1 MTSDSTCLYEVNDH
15 IATITM
21 NRPHRF
27 NAMNLVSYQET
38 TDAFKR
44 ADADPEVRCVVFTGA
59 GRGFCSGDD
68 VQELMGG
75 DGLEGMREGGGLK
88 IEIPGPVMQ
97 RMDCPVIAA
106 VNGAAVGYG
115 FEMALLAD
123 IRVAS
128 EKARFSQMFVR
139 RGLVAGAP
147 SYALLT
153 QLTGPAHAAE
163 ILLTGEMISAERALE
178 LGVVSQ
184 VVEHDS
190 LLDEARALA
199 AKIAANPPLAVR
211 RGKRALQLARTG
223 KTAELDKHARDALA
237 ELIRTND
244 HKESVAAYL
253 EKREASFTGT

>member
-1 MTSDSTCLYEVNDH
+1 MTSEPTCLYEVDDH
-15 IATITM
+15 VATITM

-27 NAMNLVSYQET
+27 NAMNTTSYQET

-44 ADADPEVRCVVFTGA
+44 ADADPQVRCVVFTGA

-68 VQELMGG
+68 VEELMGG
-75 DGLEGMREGGGLK
+75 DGLEGISQDGGLK
-88 IEIPGPVMQ
+88 IEIPGPFMQ

-115 FEMALLAD
+115 FELALLAD
-123 IRVAS
+123 IRIAS

-147 SYALLT
+147 SYLLLT
-153 QLTGPAHAAE
+153 QLSGPANAAE
-163 ILLTGEMISAERALE
+163 ILLTGEMISAERARE
-178 LGVVSQ
+178 LGIVSTVVAH
-184 VVEHDS
+184 ET

-199 AKIAANPPLAVR
+199 LKIAANPPLAVR
-211 RGKRALQLARTG
+211 RGKRALQLARAG
-223 KTAELDKHARDALA
+223 KTAELDKHARAALA